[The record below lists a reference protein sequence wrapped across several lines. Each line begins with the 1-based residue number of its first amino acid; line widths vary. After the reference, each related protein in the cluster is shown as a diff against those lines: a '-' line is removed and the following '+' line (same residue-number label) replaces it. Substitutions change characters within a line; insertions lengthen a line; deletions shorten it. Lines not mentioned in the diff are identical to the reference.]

1 MAVTLCCSRSRI
13 LRTKDYYELLGVP
26 RTASDDEIKKA
37 CVKRAVCVGRQR
49 AHRPRRYRKLV
60 LTLHPDKCRA
70 AKAEDAFKHVT
81 KAFEVLSDPAT
92 RQQHDRFGPEA
103 VGSNGTGAPNP
114 FAGFGGGGMGGGFPF
129 GAGFAGP
136 AGHYHSADV
145 EELLRGLFGTGGAFG
160 GAPGFAGGFG
170 GGAPRQRAHRPAG
183 GQQPQQPPEAGFGNP
198 LAGLNLHAA
207 LPFLPVILMFAGQFL
222 SVLPWLLRNLQFFGV
237 LFYACPRQHRGTLMR
252 LFAVICVLQFF
263 VL

>member
-1 MAVTLCCSRSRI
+1 MT
-13 LRTKDYYELLGVP
+13 P
-26 RTASDDEIKKA
+26 
-37 CVKRAVCVGRQR
+37 QP
-49 AHRPRRYRKLV
+49 PRRYRKLA

-81 KAFEVLSDPAT
+81 KAYEVLSDPAT

-103 VGSNGTGAPNP
+103 ANGNAGAGMHNP

-136 AGHYHSADV
+136 GGQHYHSADV
-145 EELLRGLFGTGGAFG
+145 EELLRGLFGSGGAFG

-170 GGAPRQRAHRPAG
+170 GGAPRQRAQQRPAG
-183 GQQPQQPPEAGFGNP
+183 AKQQQQLQHQQQEAGFGNP
-198 LAGLNLHAA
+198 LAGLNMQAL

-222 SVLPWLLRNLQFFGV
+222 SILPWLMRNLQFFGV
-237 LFYACPRQHRGTLMR
+237 LYYVCPRQHRGTLMR
-252 LFAVICVLQFF
+252 LFAVICILQLF